1 MRSLGVITRVILCTN
16 ILEDNVNGHRNIL
29 DTTIFWTQRYFV
41 HRNILKDNVDGHR
54 YWNIL
59 DTTIIWTQ
67 QYFGHNNNLGTTIF
81 CTQQ

>member
-1 MRSLGVITRVILCTN
+1 MDTEMFGHNN
-16 ILEDNVNGHRNIL
+16 ILY
-29 DTTIFWTQRYFV
+29 TAIFWTQQYFG